1 MWGSCWSSSTANKM
15 ASRSTQI
22 MEQTWIA
29 TRRNKIWFLIF
40 CLLQLGQGALLNE
53 TETLTATQD
62 AKFIYSECSSMST
75 QKMKHEK
82 SQAQHEVSF
91 DFFEIAKDIA
101 DIVLEFEKQEIE
113 IIDQSQVARFSCE
126 LKALCLNT
134 FSLRALL
141 KAKPKQNLGFI
152 IDFVSVDSQQIMYM
166 KSGQGKFI
174 QKSSFKHFERSN
186 IGIELQNISSH
197 LIYIETA
204 NERKLVNSFSGQCYC
219 KLCSSMKNL
228 KLKQLTVKKTLKKVV
243 YSMLELSVGLKI
255 ALQEDIKICLQEFL
269 NDKHC
274 MLKQTTKFKRS
285 IFSSADHD
293 GLRRITKIFEKNFK
307 NILMHEKARKF
318 ELNAM
323 HR

>member
-1 MWGSCWSSSTANKM
+1 
-15 ASRSTQI
+15 

-29 TRRNKIWFLIF
+29 TRRITMWFLIF

-62 AKFIYSECSSMST
+62 AKFIYSECSNMST

-91 DFFEIAKDIA
+91 DFVAIAKDIT

-113 IIDQSQVARFSCE
+113 IIDQSKVAVFNCE

-166 KSGQGKFI
+166 KAGKGKFI
-174 QKSSFKHFERSN
+174 QKDSFKHFERSN
-186 IGIELQNISSH
+186 IGINLRNISSH
-197 LIYIETA
+197 LIYVETA
-204 NERKLVNSFSGQCYC
+204 N
-219 KLCSSMKNL
+219 
-228 KLKQLTVKKTLKKVV
+228 
-243 YSMLELSVGLKI
+243 
-255 ALQEDIKICLQEFL
+255 
-269 NDKHC
+269 
-274 MLKQTTKFKRS
+274 
-285 IFSSADHD
+285 
-293 GLRRITKIFEKNFK
+293 
-307 NILMHEKARKF
+307 
-318 ELNAM
+318 
-323 HR
+323 

>member
-1 MWGSCWSSSTANKM
+1 
-15 ASRSTQI
+15 
-22 MEQTWIA
+22 
-29 TRRNKIWFLIF
+29 
-40 CLLQLGQGALLNE
+40 
-53 TETLTATQD
+53 
-62 AKFIYSECSSMST
+62 MST

-82 SQAQHEVSF
+82 SQAQHDVSF

-113 IIDQSQVARFSCE
+113 IIDQSQVARFNCE

-186 IGIELQNISSH
+186 IGITLQNISSH

-219 KLCSSMKNL
+219 KLCSSIKSL
-228 KLKQLTVKKTLKKVV
+228 KLKQLTVKNTLKKVV
-243 YSMLELSVGLKI
+243 SSMLELSVGLKI
-255 ALQEDIKICLQEFL
+255 TLQDDLKLCLEEFL
-269 NDKHC
+269 QDKSC
-274 MLKQTTKFKRS
+274 MY
-285 IFSSADHD
+285 
-293 GLRRITKIFEKNFK
+293 
-307 NILMHEKARKF
+307 
-318 ELNAM
+318 
-323 HR
+323 